1 MFSSFQSRITVYVLA
16 LVLAA
21 IAFIAAGSITRGK
34 RAFWAKELHKVQSE
48 ALRIS
53 EEYRG
58 GFLALNAALL
68 QHLFSPEPGDA
79 KRFSELADFVAQRL
93 EHLERE
99 EFVSESRDIAKEMA
113 AEFAEYRRQVEA
125 TWTNGPNARSSQPDA
140 VARIDNGTKRMLALN
155 TRLRTIQQNG
165 LDAFVARGRKELD
178 WLFNALY
185 IAMALLLLFTI
196 VLARVVYRD
205 LIAHLHRTVQQSNA
219 LLERQE
225 KLNALGL
232 LTAGLAHEIRNPLNS
247 IKARLFTQRRV
258 LGAHSA
264 GLEDNLFVDEEVD
277 RLDHILG
284 EALQFARPSAPAF
297 QRMRVDTT
305 LQPLCELLEP
315 SLRDT
320 NIKLAT
326 DFRDGGEV
334 RADANQI
341 KQVVLNMVK
350 NAAESIGRDGTIT
363 LRTRPAFLRSGR
375 RKNRAIAIEIKDTGQ
390 GVPPEVQPRL
400 FDPFFTTKENG
411 TGLGLSITARI
422 VHAHG
427 GVIESQSQPGR
438 GALFRVLL
446 PIANGHET
454 DPNPAH
460 R

>member
-21 IAFIAAGSITRGK
+21 GAFIAAGSITRGK
-34 RAFWAKELHKVQSE
+34 RAFWTKELHKVQSE
-48 ALRIS
+48 NLRIM
-53 EEYRG
+53 EEYKA
-58 GFLALNAALL
+58 GFLELNAALL
-68 QHLFSPEPGDA
+68 RHLFSPEPGDL
-79 KRFSELADFVAQRL
+79 KRFSDHADFVSQRL
-93 EHLERE
+93 ERLQRE
-99 EFVSESRDIAKEMA
+99 DFVPESRDIVQQVA
-113 AEFAEYRRQVEA
+113 AEFAHYRRHIES
-125 TWTNGPNARSSQPDA
+125 TWTELPKAMASQPEV
-140 VARIDNGTKRMLALN
+140 VARIDSGSKRMLALN
-155 TRLRTIQQNG
+155 ARLRSIQQNA
-165 LDAFVARGRKELD
+165 LDAFVTRGRKELD

-185 IAMALLLLFTI
+185 VAMALLLLFTI

-205 LIAHLHRTVQQSNA
+205 LIAPLRRTVQQSSV

-264 GLEDNLFVDEEVD
+264 GMEDNLFIDDEVD
-277 RLDHILG
+277 RLDKVLS
-284 EALQFARPSAPAF
+284 EALQFARPYAPAL
-297 QRMRVDTT
+297 QRMRVETT

-315 SLRDT
+315 SLRST
-320 NIKLAT
+320 QIKLAT
-326 DFRDGGEV
+326 DFGGGGEI
-334 RADANQI
+334 RADANQL
-341 KQVVLNMVK
+341 KQVVLNIVK

-375 RKNRAIAIEIKDTGQ
+375 QRKPAVAIEIKDTGR
-390 GVPPEVQPRL
+390 GIPPDVQPRL

-427 GVIESQSQPGR
+427 GVIESQSQLGR
-438 GALFRVLL
+438 GALFRVVL

-460 R
+460 